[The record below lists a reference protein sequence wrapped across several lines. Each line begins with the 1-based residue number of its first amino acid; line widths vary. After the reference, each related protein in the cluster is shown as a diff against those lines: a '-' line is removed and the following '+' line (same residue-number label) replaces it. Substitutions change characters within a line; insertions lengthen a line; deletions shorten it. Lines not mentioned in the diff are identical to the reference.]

1 MSNAELEAK
10 LLNPSD
16 GTADRLAKAA
26 LNLFD
31 QKGFDATTVDEIV
44 AAANVS
50 RRTFFRYFPRKES
63 VILLVQAFIHR
74 EFRDRIANCPPGVSV
89 LDEALAVLP
98 SLLRRAESEQE
109 GLEQRVRLIK
119 SIPELGS
126 IEREAD
132 NVTIEMLAAA
142 YSEELGGRPE
152 DRVRAFAVGAAIVG
166 AANAALVESL
176 TGEDAIALFEQ
187 AARSIRGWAPVGP
200 TRPAVAVLQVPA
212 GLDDDEVA
220 SLLRGALAPSRRN
233 SASPGDS
240 ATARHD

>member
-1 MSNAELEAK
+1 LSNIEVEAQ
-10 LLNPSD
+10 LLSPSD

-26 LNLFD
+26 LDLFD

-44 AAANVS
+44 AVANVS

-63 VILLVQAFIHR
+63 VILLEQAFIHR
-74 EFRDRIANCPPGVSV
+74 EFRERIENCPAGVSV
-89 LDEALAVLP
+89 LDEAIAVLP
-98 SLLRRAESEQE
+98 SLLRRAGSEPKR
-109 GLEQRVRLIK
+109 LEQRVRLIK

-126 IEREAD
+126 IERDAD

-152 DRVRAFAVGAAIVG
+152 DRVRAVAVGAAIVG

-176 TGEDAIALFEQ
+176 AGGDALTLFE
-187 AARSIRGWAPVGP
+187 AAAGSIRGWAPAGP

-212 GLDDDEVA
+212 GLTDEEVA
-220 SLLRGALAPSRRN
+220 SLLRGALAPSRRTSDPN
-233 SASPGDS
+233 GGPKP
-240 ATARHD
+240 